1 MDEIRKSLQDLVK
14 QRAESQRA
22 IARAAGIS
30 PQRFNDI
37 LQGRKPLSIK
47 LIDPICRALGC
58 EPNDLFGW
66 EREPDI
72 LSGTIQKIT
81 VMERGQELEMAVIT
95 NEEIITADS
104 NIVVK
109 LTPSNDQCSLSRG
122 GQGSLP

>member
-1 MDEIRKSLQDLVK
+1 MEDISKKLQDLFRQK
-14 QRAESQRA
+14 AESQSA

-37 LQGRKPLSIK
+37 LQGRKPLSLK
-47 LIDPICRALGC
+47 LIVPICRALGC

-66 EREPDI
+66 DRKTDI
-72 LSGTIQKIT
+72 LSRSIQKII
-81 VMERGQELEMAVIT
+81 VMERDAEKEMAVIT
-95 NEEIITADS
+95 NEEIITANS